1 MARRRRLLAGALG
14 ALVVV
19 LAGCS
24 TTPATPSATSTT
36 AGYTSADGST
46 KTWPVGA
53 RTGPVTLSGTDAD
66 GTVRDVAA
74 WRGDVV
80 LLNTWYAGCPPC
92 RAEAPDLVAIA
103 NADAPRGLRVLGIN
117 STDAAGTAAAFA
129 RQFSLPYPTIIDTD
143 GSAIAALQGVVPLN
157 AVPTTVL
164 LDRQGRVAARIL
176 GRIDP
181 STVRSIVDQLLA
193 EGAATPAPTS
203 SAGSR

>member
-24 TTPATPSATSTT
+24 TSPATPSATSTT

-181 STVRSIVDQLLA
+181 STVRALVDQLLA
-193 EGAATPAPTS
+193 EGGPTPAPS
-203 SAGSR
+203 ASAG